1 MPKTI
6 NSTPTIRQRFL
17 ATYEAAF
24 AGELD
29 EWHSTREYLP
39 ALIILL
45 ISAEE
50 VPSDNFCSCCGS
62 ADGVAERIAAKEYL
76 LPRAEPVS
84 LRKVTPSPWRKS

>member
-1 MPKTI
+1 MKNVSSQDVLAI
-6 NSTPTIRQRFL
+6 WFSSAQKSRWYAKDNQFDADIRQRFL

-45 ISAEE
+45 IFGRRS
-50 VPSDNFCSCCGS
+50 S
-62 ADGVAERIAAKEYL
+62 K
-76 LPRAEPVS
+76 
-84 LRKVTPSPWRKS
+84 

>member
-1 MPKTI
+1 MKNVSSQHVLAILVLVGTEEPLVCQTI

-45 ISAEE
+45 IFGRRS
-50 VPSDNFCSCCGS
+50 S
-62 ADGVAERIAAKEYL
+62 K
-76 LPRAEPVS
+76 
-84 LRKVTPSPWRKS
+84 

>member
-29 EWHSTREYLP
+29 EWHGTREYLP

-45 ISAEE
+45 IFGRRS
-50 VPSDNFCSCCGS
+50 S
-62 ADGVAERIAAKEYL
+62 R
-76 LPRAEPVS
+76 
-84 LRKVTPSPWRKS
+84 